1 MARSLDREG
10 AGVPDVAF
18 VLPDGRIAII
28 ERKGSEASLGTS
40 LDASRRRSVNSHRSL
55 WKPTTVVH
63 PQCWE
68 PPFMPHSRNYSKAY
82 TRRISDPKDVRCAIS
97 ES

>member
-28 ERKGSEASLGTS
+28 ECKGSEASLGTS
-40 LDASRRRSVNSHRSL
+40 LGASRRSVNSQGPLSR
-55 WKPTTVVH
+55 PTTVVQ

-82 TRRISDPKDVRCAIS
+82 TRRITDPKDVRRAIN